1 MSSIWTSSGIECTLS
16 KFADDTKLRGAVDTP
31 EGQDATQRDLDKL
44 KKWVHVNH
52 MRFKEVKC
60 REPHLG
66 QDNPQYQYRLGD
78 EGIESSPAQED
89 LGILMDE
96 KLDMSQQCALAAK
109 KVKHILGCIKR
120 SVASSSRE
128 VILPLYSTLLRPHLE
143 YCIQLWNPQHRKD
156 MDTLEQ
162 VQMRATKMIRGL
174 EKLSCEDRLRQLGLF
189 NLEKRRLQGDLLA
202 AFQYLK
208 GAYKKDKDRL
218 FSRACCNRTRSNGFK
233 LKEGRFRLDTRKT
246 FFTMRV
252 AKHWHKLPREVVD
265 AHCVIVLL
273 ATFSLQL
280 LTLRS
285 GYTDISKAL
294 ATFCLPRE
302 RIPNILVFAVIE
314 EPMRRDVMLDLVLTN
329 KEGLAGN
336 VKLKGSLGCGDH
348 EMAEFKILRM
358 YSTMRF
364 CFFAS
369 KNVDRKLRKNLQP
382 LSDGL
387 KLETEVLDGKPRLIL
402 ATSGNFFSHSSQMG
416 NKARAPKQALR
427 LRHTGHVLRSAQNA
441 CIKQEDLTKQRSESS
456 LSMAKGEKLQVTKHS
471 SHEVATK
478 DNSLIFQRD
487 STNRYTDSENPN
499 VVKKCKQKPQNPRVS
514 AEDLRSLVC
523 LTQEQLQQILMTVK
537 EGTRKISETHNEK
550 QEEMGKRL
558 ALLLFQ
564 EAVPQER
571 PFSALKHEQ
580 QKKWLEELDKQKEET
595 KLRKIEEKLNLSK
608 AEEHDRWAMHFDS
621 LKNHLNANAQHPLN
635 GMYKKQPE
643 SLCPSPDP
651 QELTAFIHPFS
662 PAALGNLMPS
672 KVGNAEKAAKNSALE
687 HSQKVSFLRS
697 MTALL
702 DPAQIEER
710 DRRRQKQLEHQ
721 KAIMAQVEEKRK
733 KKQLEEEQRR
743 WEEREEEQRLAREK
757 EQMQKQFEEDMLKQ
771 KQKEELVTLK
781 TNELY
786 QTMQK
791 AQELAQ
797 RLKQE
802 QRIRELAQKG
812 HDISKLQKNLC
823 GGKYKSS
830 HIRFA
835 YSFGDTEFENCST
848 DIPYQSHNFSDDI
861 KSHVNQQSS
870 PRKDTAVQTDYFST
884 SAYTEP
890 AEERTVC
897 CGSPDI
903 SVEYKETSSSKT
915 YQKEMQYIDKNKISG
930 KENGGISDDLYEQY
944 ARRERQIKPSEKYS
958 KRPDWNINKPGKRY
972 IPASERY
979 PKQLQKQREENKI
992 RRQMEL
998 LQLVERNT
1006 PGNLCLK
1013 KGGYL
1018 DRSPSPREEIN
1029 MKNRGHRMRK
1039 EEQLRKNHLNAE
1051 RSESPPVPAVKNRL
1065 HQAQQKQIHASNF
1078 HNNSRR
1084 ERNSRRAA
1092 EQRSSPPPAAEAAR
1106 PPSSQFVPYVRTNE
1120 VYCLGDPDA
1129 PVTRPSTH
1137 DPQYQ
1142 QFNDSYQ
1149 TPRQIFSSDHVRDPL
1164 LNPDVVKI
1172 RERQQAILKGLSEL
1186 RQGLLQKQK
1195 ELETA
1200 LIPAIAPEETFLSPF

>member
-1 MSSIWTSSGIECTLS
+1 
-16 KFADDTKLRGAVDTP
+16 
-31 EGQDATQRDLDKL
+31 
-44 KKWVHVNH
+44 
-52 MRFKEVKC
+52 
-60 REPHLG
+60 
-66 QDNPQYQYRLGD
+66 
-78 EGIESSPAQED
+78 
-89 LGILMDE
+89 
-96 KLDMSQQCALAAK
+96 
-109 KVKHILGCIKR
+109 
-120 SVASSSRE
+120 
-128 VILPLYSTLLRPHLE
+128 
-143 YCIQLWNPQHRKD
+143 
-156 MDTLEQ
+156 
-162 VQMRATKMIRGL
+162 
-174 EKLSCEDRLRQLGLF
+174 
-189 NLEKRRLQGDLLA
+189 
-202 AFQYLK
+202 
-208 GAYKKDKDRL
+208 
-218 FSRACCNRTRSNGFK
+218 
-233 LKEGRFRLDTRKT
+233 
-246 FFTMRV
+246 
-252 AKHWHKLPREVVD
+252 
-265 AHCVIVLL
+265 
-273 ATFSLQL
+273 
-280 LTLRS
+280 
-285 GYTDISKAL
+285 
-294 ATFCLPRE
+294 
-302 RIPNILVFAVIE
+302 
-314 EPMRRDVMLDLVLTN
+314 
-329 KEGLAGN
+329 
-336 VKLKGSLGCGDH
+336 
-348 EMAEFKILRM
+348 
-358 YSTMRF
+358 
-364 CFFAS
+364 
-369 KNVDRKLRKNLQP
+369 
-382 LSDGL
+382 
-387 KLETEVLDGKPRLIL
+387 
-402 ATSGNFFSHSSQMG
+402 QMG

-427 LRHTGHVLRSAQNA
+427 IRHTGRVLKSAQNA
-441 CIKQEDLTKQRSESS
+441 CIKQEDLTKPRSESS
-456 LSMAKGEKLQVTKHS
+456 LSMAKGENLQDTKHS
-471 SHEVATK
+471 SREAAAK
-478 DNSLIFQRD
+478 DHSLIFQRD
-487 STNRYTDSENPN
+487 STNRYPDSENSN
-499 VVKKCKQKPQNPRVS
+499 VVKKCQQKPQNPHVS

-537 EGTRKISETHNEK
+537 EGTRNITDIHNEK
-550 QEEMGKRL
+550 QEETATNEVSEENITVLLEKGCEVSPVPEEGNSDSRRKQEARPQPGQKVIKDSWKPADMFSTLGEREEEKAILEFRKTQWKKEL
-558 ALLLFQ
+558 DEQVALKKKLKETLEGELGYFWAKPGNNKAHKETMETTDPDK
-564 EAVPQER
+564 EAVPQEG
-571 PFSALKHEQ
+571 PFNALKHEQ

-643 SLCPSPDP
+643 SLCLSPDP

-672 KVGNAEKAAKNSALE
+672 RVGNAEKAAKNSALE
-687 HSQKVSFLRS
+687 QSQKVSFLRS

-710 DRRRQKQLEHQ
+710 DRRRQKQMEHQ

-743 WEEREEEQRLAREK
+743 WEEQEEEQRLEREK
-757 EQMQKQFEEDMLKQ
+757 KQMQKQFEEDMLKQ

-823 GGKYKSS
+823 GG
-830 HIRFA
+830 
-835 YSFGDTEFENCST
+835 DTEFENCNT
-848 DIPYQSHNFSDDI
+848 DISYQNNSFSDGI
-861 KSHVNQQSS
+861 KSHMNQQTS
-870 PRKDTAVQTDYFST
+870 PRKDTAVQTDDFNI

-890 AEERTVC
+890 AEERAVC

-903 SVEYKETSSSKT
+903 SIEYKGTFSSKK
-915 YQKEMQYIDKNKISG
+915 YQKGMQYVNKNKISG
-930 KENGGISDDLYEQY
+930 KEYGGISNDLYEQY
-944 ARRERQIKPSEKYS
+944 TRRERQIKPADKYS
-958 KRPDWNINKPGKRY
+958 KRPDWNINKPEKRY

-979 PKQLQKQREENKI
+979 PKQLQKQREENKV

-1013 KGGYL
+1013 KGGYS

-1029 MKNRGHRMRK
+1029 VKNKGHRMRR

-1051 RSESPPVPAVKNRL
+1051 RSESPPVAAVKNRL

-1078 HNNSRR
+1078 LVHNSNRR
-1084 ERNSRRAA
+1084 EKNRRAA
-1092 EQRSSPPPAAEAAR
+1092 EERSSPPPAAEAAR
-1106 PPSSQFVPYVRTNE
+1106 PPSSHFVPYVRTNE
-1120 VYCLGDPDA
+1120 VYCLDPDA

-1142 QFNDSYQ
+1142 QFTDSYQ
-1149 TPRQIFSSDHVRDPL
+1149 MPRQIFSSDHIRDPL

-1200 LIPAIAPEETFLSPF
+1200 LIPAGAPEGNFISPF